1 MVQRTDPFNERFGK
15 RLRKARKAAGLT
27 QEVAS
32 GLVGMDQTN
41 LSRLEL
47 GKQALTLKDA
57 HRLSQLYRVPYDQLV
72 MDRSPLDEPS

>member
-1 MVQRTDPFNERFGK
+1 MMAQRTDAFSEKFGK
-15 RLRKARKAAGLT
+15 RLRKARKLAELT

-57 HRLSQLYRVPYDQLV
+57 YRFAELYRVPYDHLV
-72 MDRSPLDEPS
+72 MSQSPLDD

>member
-1 MVQRTDPFNERFGK
+1 MVQRSDPFNERFGK
-15 RLRKARKAAGLT
+15 RLRRARKMAGLT

-47 GKQALTLKDA
+47 GKQTLTIKDA
-57 HRLSQLYRVPYDQLV
+57 HKLSELYRVPYDHLV
-72 MDRSPLDEPS
+72 MLKSPLDE

>member
-1 MVQRTDPFNERFGK
+1 MAQRTDPFNQKFGK
-15 RLRKARKAAGLT
+15 RLRRARQAAGLT

-47 GKQALTLKDA
+47 GKQAISLKDA
-57 HRLSQLYRVPYDQLV
+57 HKLSELYRVPYDHLV
-72 MDRSPLDEPS
+72 MHQSPLDN